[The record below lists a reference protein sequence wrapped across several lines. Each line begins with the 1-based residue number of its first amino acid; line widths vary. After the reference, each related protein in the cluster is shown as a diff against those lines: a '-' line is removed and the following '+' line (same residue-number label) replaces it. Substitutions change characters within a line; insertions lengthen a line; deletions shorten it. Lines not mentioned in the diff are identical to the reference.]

1 MRRFVAPCLVVAAL
15 LLTVTAPMMG
25 TEPVAWLDEG
35 SGEPAAVAASTSL
48 IADNTLLVGGA
59 AHAVGLTHLGSAYVA
74 LLAHTGSGE
83 VGGHAWSGEDAGGRL
98 VTFDH
103 GGSVASSLQ
112 VVGEPFR
119 LVNTGT
125 HLVVLANTT
134 VPGVLLHA
142 YDDALNHVASVHLNA
157 TDGSNNADDLTL
169 LAVSGEDEAVV
180 AVVTCPATGS
190 ESSFMG
196 STCATAGNR
205 QRVVTVGWDLA
216 TNTTAEV
223 VDAAWLTAESN
234 TMTHALL
241 ASGGVALDT
250 VGPNPA
256 CPQAVHVRNGVIHG
270 MANAHCDRRYLDDA
284 THATSL
290 FGTTSTWTT
299 LGNNRIDLSMGLTFA
314 TYDVG
319 TQTETFGGDILGFDG
334 CTSGIDIEVT
344 VGHYGDHAAL
354 LLNGWSGG
362 GNQVCDLV
370 AHEASDNG
378 NSDQIATF
386 RGKDSKMVLL
396 GTTEFSQAIEV
407 KSSRDLL
414 SLAATS
420 NVAGGYAAVCHS
432 GNLASAT
439 NAIALGGQNEQ
450 LTVVGWDSTGV
461 TNATVHDVD
470 AGCATHIATGLGEFA
485 LLQDDG
491 VLQTFTLFGVDVD
504 GDGYGLTT
512 DDFPNDPNQWSDRD
526 GDGYGDNGGF
536 NSSDDCPYAN
546 GNSTLGKRGC
556 ADIDGDG
563 WADDADLFPHDGTQ
577 WADEDGDGY
586 GDNTSGHLGDDCPNT
601 AGASSRDR
609 RGCLDVDFDGFSDAN
624 DRYPSDPTQWED
636 SDSDGYGDNP
646 LGVNGDSC
654 PSTAG
659 NSTLGLLGC
668 PDTDGDGYAD
678 QVDDLPFEPTQWNDL
693 DGDGYGDNVQGVD
706 YDRFKFDPTQQHDT
720 DGDGYGDNPGGT
732 RGDACPTTPGNST
745 ADRFGCPD
753 TDGDGYSDAGDG
765 FPNNP
770 DKWIDTDGDGYED
783 SFDAFPFDPTQWN
796 DTDDDGFGDNR
807 FGSNAD
813 RFPLD
818 GTQWYDIDGDGYGD
832 NPEGNDYDAFLAEPS
847 QWSDIDNDG
856 CGDNPNGRNP
866 DLFPTDPTQCVDADG
881 DGFGDNLSGNNP
893 DPYLFDFDNDG
904 YNDSIDVLPRLAS
917 PGDLDNDGVPDDLDA
932 FDDNPLEHS
941 DNDGDGIG
949 DFADPD
955 DDNDGIL
962 DDAELNAGSDP
973 LDAQSRPIE
982 GFEIILPGTA
992 IALGAWDL
1000 IGVFVGVPLSTW
1012 IMIGIFTRGG
1022 RARRFEGMLQ
1032 NATRREE
1039 LEDIANAYERA
1050 VMMRMLGPHQAI
1062 RLERLRT
1069 ELDDALEQAMHEAY
1083 SGQSAQATK
1092 EQWNEY
1098 YRQQAMFEQA
1108 QLHQDGGPTAA
1119 EMHAAEA
1126 VQPAYNKQIPE
1137 VPGQQG
1143 GQGED
1148 WQA

>member
-1 MRRFVAPCLVVAAL
+1 
-15 LLTVTAPMMG
+15 
-25 TEPVAWLDEG
+25 
-35 SGEPAAVAASTSL
+35 
-48 IADNTLLVGGA
+48 
-59 AHAVGLTHLGSAYVA
+59 
-74 LLAHTGSGE
+74 
-83 VGGHAWSGEDAGGRL
+83 
-98 VTFDH
+98 
-103 GGSVASSLQ
+103 
-112 VVGEPFR
+112 
-119 LVNTGT
+119 
-125 HLVVLANTT
+125 
-134 VPGVLLHA
+134 
-142 YDDALNHVASVHLNA
+142 
-157 TDGSNNADDLTL
+157 
-169 LAVSGEDEAVV
+169 
-180 AVVTCPATGS
+180 
-190 ESSFMG
+190 
-196 STCATAGNR
+196 
-205 QRVVTVGWDLA
+205 
-216 TNTTAEV
+216 
-223 VDAAWLTAESN
+223 
-234 TMTHALL
+234 
-241 ASGGVALDT
+241 
-250 VGPNPA
+250 
-256 CPQAVHVRNGVIHG
+256 
-270 MANAHCDRRYLDDA
+270 
-284 THATSL
+284 
-290 FGTTSTWTT
+290 
-299 LGNNRIDLSMGLTFA
+299 
-314 TYDVG
+314 
-319 TQTETFGGDILGFDG
+319 
-334 CTSGIDIEVT
+334 
-344 VGHYGDHAAL
+344 
-354 LLNGWSGG
+354 
-362 GNQVCDLV
+362 
-370 AHEASDNG
+370 
-378 NSDQIATF
+378 
-386 RGKDSKMVLL
+386 MVLL

-420 NVAGGYAAVCHS
+420 NAVGGYAAICHS

-470 AGCATHIATGLGEFA
+470 AGCATHIAAGLGEFA

-512 DDFPNDPNQWSDRD
+512 DDFPNDPNQWSDQD

-536 NSSDDCPYAN
+536 NSSDDCPFAS
-546 GNSTLGKRGC
+546 GNSTMGKRGC

-563 WADDADLFPHDGTQ
+563 WADDVDLFPHDGTQ

-586 GDNTSGHLGDDCPNT
+586 GDNTSGNLGDDCPNT

-706 YDRFKFDPTQQHDT
+706 YDRFKFDPTQQNDT

-770 DKWIDTDGDGYED
+770 EKWIDTDGDGYED

-832 NPEGNDYDAFLAEPS
+832 NPEGNGYDAFLAEPS
-847 QWSDIDNDG
+847 QWSDVDNDG

-881 DGFGDNLSGNNP
+881 DGYGDNLSGNNP

-917 PGDLDNDGVPDDLDA
+917 PGDLDNDGVPDELDA

-973 LDAQSRPIE
+973 MDAQSRPIE

-1092 EQWNEY
+1092 EQWDEY
-1098 YRQQAMFEQA
+1098 YRQQAMYEQA

-1119 EMHAAEA
+1119 EVNAAEA
-1126 VQPAYNKQIPE
+1126 VQPTYDKQIPE
-1137 VPGQQG
+1137 VPGHHAHE
-1143 GQGED
+1143 GED
-1148 WQA
+1148 WS

>member
-1 MRRFVAPCLVVAAL
+1 MRPTMLPPLLVVAL
-15 LLTVTAPMMG
+15 LLTVTGPLLAAGPATSLEAAP
-25 TEPVAWLDEG
+25 
-35 SGEPAAVAASTSL
+35 SEPAAVAPSTSL
-48 IADNTLLVGGA
+48 IADNTLLVGGLA
-59 AHAVGLTHLGSAYVA
+59 EAVGLTHIGSTYAA
-74 LLAHTGSGE
+74 LLTHGGNGE
-83 VGGHAWSGEDAGGRL
+83 VGAHAWSGEEAGGRL

-103 GGSVASSLQ
+103 GGAVTSSLQ
-112 VVGEPFR
+112 LVGDPYQ
-119 LVNTGT
+119 LLNTGM

-134 VPGVLLHA
+134 APGVLLHA
-142 YDDALNHVASVHLNA
+142 YNETFNHVVSVHLNA
-157 TDGSNNADDLTL
+157 TDSTNNADDLTL
-169 LAVSGEDEAVV
+169 LAVSGEGDAVV
-180 AVVTCPATGS
+180 AVVTCPPTGT

-196 STCATAGNR
+196 STCVTAGHR
-205 QRVVTVGWDLA
+205 QRIITLEWDLA

-223 VDAAWLTAESN
+223 VDATWLTSESN
-234 TMTHALL
+234 SMTHALL

-256 CPQAVHVRNGVIHG
+256 CPQGVHVRNGVLHG
-270 MANAHCDRRYLDDA
+270 MANAHCDRRYLNDA

-290 FGTTSTWTT
+290 FGTTSTWTG
-299 LGNNRIDLSMGLTFA
+299 LGSNQIDLSMGLTFA
-314 TYDVG
+314 TYDMN
-319 TQTETFGGDILGFDG
+319 TQTESFDGDLIGFDG

-344 VGHYGDHAAL
+344 VNHYGDHTAL
-354 LLNGWSGG
+354 FVDGWSGG
-362 GNQVCDLV
+362 GNQVCELV

-378 NSDQIATF
+378 NSDQVATF
-386 RGKDSKMVLL
+386 RGRDSNLVLL
-396 GTTEFSQAIEV
+396 GTTNFSQAIEIR
-407 KSSRDLL
+407 SSRDLIA
-414 SLAATS
+414 LAATS
-420 NVAGGYAAVCHS
+420 NVAGGYAAICHS

-450 LTVVGWDSTGV
+450 LTVVGWNSNGV
-461 TNATVHDVD
+461 INATVHDVN
-470 AGCATHIATGLGEFA
+470 AGCATHVATGLGEFA

-512 DDFPNDPNQWSDRD
+512 DDFPNNPNQWTDRD

-536 NSSDDCPYAN
+536 NSSDDCPYAY

-556 ADIDGDG
+556 TDVDGDR

-586 GDNTSGHLGDDCPNT
+586 GDNASGNLGDDCPNT

-624 DRYPSDPTQWED
+624 DRFPSDPTQWED
-636 SDSDGYGDNP
+636 SDNDGYGDNP

-654 PSTAG
+654 PSTTG
-659 NSTLGLLGC
+659 NSTLNILGC

-706 YDRFKFDPTQQHDT
+706 YDRFKFDPTQQVDG

-732 RGDACPTTPGNST
+732 RGDACPATPGNST
-745 ADRFGCPD
+745 ADRFGCVD

-765 FPNNP
+765 FPNNAE
-770 DKWIDTDGDGYED
+770 KWIDTDGDGTED
-783 SFDAFPFDPTQWN
+783 AFDAFPFDPSQWN

-813 RFPLD
+813 RCPLD
-818 GTQWYDIDGDGYGD
+818 RTQWYDIDGDGYGD

-847 QWSDIDNDG
+847 QWSDIDGDG
-856 CGDNPNGRNP
+856 CGDNANGRNP

-893 DPYLFDFDNDG
+893 DPYLFDYDNDG

-932 FDDNPLEHS
+932 FDDNPLEQS

-949 DFADPD
+949 DFSDPD

-992 IALGAWDL
+992 IGLGAWDL

-1012 IMIGIFTRGG
+1012 IMIGIITRGG
-1022 RARRFEGMLQ
+1022 RARRFEDMLQ
-1032 NATRREE
+1032 SATRREE

-1069 ELDDALEQAMHEAY
+1069 ELDDTLEQGMHEAY
-1083 SGQSAQATK
+1083 SGQSAQTTQ
-1092 EQWNEY
+1092 EQWDEY
-1098 YRQQAMFEQA
+1098 YRQQAMYEQA
-1108 QLHQDGGPTAA
+1108 HQDRGPNAA
-1119 EMHAAEA
+1119 QSAHG
-1126 VQPAYNKQIPE
+1126 KQVPE
-1137 VPGQQG
+1137 VPGHPPQPDD
-1143 GQGED
+1143 E
-1148 WQA
+1148 WQV